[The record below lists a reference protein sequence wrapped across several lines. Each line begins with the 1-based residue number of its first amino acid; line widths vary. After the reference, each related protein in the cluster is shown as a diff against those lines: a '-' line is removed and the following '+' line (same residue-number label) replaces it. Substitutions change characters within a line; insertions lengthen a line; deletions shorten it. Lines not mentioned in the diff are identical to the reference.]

1 MASPEEIAIRDLLLS
16 KGVTDPAT
24 TAQWAIVRVIPTTLD
39 VRFVAASPRFTTLA
53 LSLSAIGD
61 TTVVAAQ
68 SGSPI
73 RVRKLF
79 LSAAGAL
86 ALTIKD
92 GGGAMLGG
100 VLNLALGVPLVG
112 AREAGGHQEEPLSDA
127 YQPDPMV
134 NSPIGASASTP
145 KAGSDIS
152 DGWIR
157 ITVDHVPDRRASD
170 GA

>member
-24 TAQWAIVRVIPTTLD
+24 TAQGAIVRVIPTTLD

-100 VLNLALGVPLVG
+100 VLNLALGVPLVLPLDG
-112 AREAGGHQEEPLSDA
+112 EPWF
-127 YQPDPMV
+127 
-134 NSPIGASASTP
+134 STP
-145 KAGSDIS
+145 
-152 DGWIR
+152 
-157 ITVDHVPDRRASD
+157 ASSALVFNLSL
-170 GA
+170 GLATGGVMTWSTN